1 MLVGVTWEEDRGR
14 VPRNLGEAVRHVV
27 GPSATRLLAI
37 GVLRVREFRL
47 GSPGPALRLDALS
60 AEPGVDGAL
69 VRYADITYVINRI
82 RSIQIESVLSIED
95 EY

>member
-1 MLVGVTWEEDRGR
+1 
-14 VPRNLGEAVRHVV
+14 
-27 GPSATRLLAI
+27 
-37 GVLRVREFRL
+37 
-47 GSPGPALRLDALS
+47 
-60 AEPGVDGAL
+60 

>member
-1 MLVGVTWEEDRGR
+1 MTITSFMTTIDVLCLEIIIISDFSRFPKDFQEYTLLLIRTRSG
-14 VPRNLGEAVRHVV
+14 N
-27 GPSATRLLAI
+27 SASYITLKLI
-37 GVLRVREFRL
+37 Y
-47 GSPGPALRLDALS
+47 
-60 AEPGVDGAL
+60 